1 MEKSVE
7 TLEAMFQKTESDLDY
22 LSRKLDFEFDNS
34 SNAEANPVRLMQKVS
49 EIRKEYGNIV
59 QEAVAIQETQKEAMD
74 YFRSQLLSA
83 CQMLQKLQTETE
95 SESESVEKPAALCQL
110 EQLLGVDTSAITPNA
125 SAVAADA
132 PHQQDQ
138 GGGDNSSTTQVAEA
152 ISEAPETEAQVS
164 PHARREGCTEMM
176 DVSQAEFESVSA
188 LVRGRV
194 KLVDVNT
201 TYSVLWRHFKD
212 EGNSEPLSG
221 PDMHKMGLRVT
232 GATGEAKL
240 KVLRALK
247 LLNMTRKGEVTLV

>member
-34 SNAEANPVRLMQKVS
+34 GNAEANPVRLMQKVS
-49 EIRKEYGNIV
+49 EIKKEYGNIV

-83 CQMLQKLQTETE
+83 CQMLQKLQTDTE
-95 SESESVEKPAALCQL
+95 AESESVEKPAALCQL
-110 EQLLGVDTSAITPNA
+110 EQLLGVDTSSITQTA
-125 SAVAADA
+125 SAAAA
-132 PHQQDQ
+132 ETPHQQDQ
-138 GGGDNSSTTQVAEA
+138 GGGDISASTQVAEA
-152 ISEAPETEAQVS
+152 KSEAPGGEPQVS
-164 PHARREGCTEMM
+164 PSSRREGCTEMVE
-176 DVSQAEFESVSA
+176 VSQAEFESVSA

-194 KLVDVNT
+194 KLADVNT

-212 EGNSEPLSG
+212 EGNSAPLNA